1 MSILSKSIMGTTS
14 RQRRPGSGQ
23 QNENL
28 QPCAVTN
35 SRIRACLFGILMC
48 SDYIIQYI
56 LNYLGSVYFP
66 SRLYKL
72 NYGERLRG

>member
-1 MSILSKSIMGTTS
+1 MKIYSLV
-14 RQRRPGSGQ
+14 RPRTVG
-23 QNENL
+23 L
-28 QPCAVTN
+28 
-35 SRIRACLFGILMC
+35 RACLFGILMC